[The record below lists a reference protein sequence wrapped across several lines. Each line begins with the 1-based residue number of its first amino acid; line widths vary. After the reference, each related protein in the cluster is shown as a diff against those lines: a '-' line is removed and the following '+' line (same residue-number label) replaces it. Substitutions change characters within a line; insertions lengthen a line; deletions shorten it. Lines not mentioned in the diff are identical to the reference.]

1 MYKNKSIGAVVV
13 FYKTSHKNKK
23 SIVAQ
28 LNKIVDKNILVCI
41 DNTKNNL
48 GFAHGV
54 NKGIQKLLKQK
65 TDIIIVA
72 NPDIHLFNIT
82 RTKLFEAANRF
93 AIFGFPFRENT
104 NIFYAGV
111 IDPWNMSGGFTQK
124 QERKKYIKTDFVSGS
139 FMCIQRSVINKIGN
153 FDTRYFMYYEDVEYC
168 LRARKNGFSIGIRT
182 DNIYEHAGGVVK
194 NKEYYLIRNRLL
206 TLFRYGTII
215 QKLHEIA
222 ALPKHCTTNMNNI
235 ALKLRAVTDFLYI
248 YLFNKHV
255 QY

>member
-1 MYKNKSIGAVVV
+1 MVKNKSIGAVVV
-13 FYKTSHKNKK
+13 FYKTSQKQKK

-28 LNKIVDKNILVCI
+28 LNKIVNKNMIVCI
-41 DNTKNNL
+41 DTTKNNF

-54 NKGIQKLLKQK
+54 NKGIQKLLKHK

-82 RTKLFEAANRF
+82 RAKLFETAKHF

-124 QERKKYIKTDFVSGS
+124 QERKIYKKTDFVSGS
-139 FMCIQRSVINKIGN
+139 FMCIQRNVINKIGI

-168 LRARKNGFSIGIRT
+168 LRARKSGFSIGIRT
-182 DNIYEHAGGVVK
+182 DSIYEHAGSATK

-206 TLFRYGTII
+206 TLFRYGTVI

-222 ALPKHCTTNMNNI
+222 ALPKHCTINTNNI
-235 ALKLRAVTDFLYI
+235 ALKLRAVKDFLHI
-248 YLFNKHV
+248 YLFNKYV